1 MKINNFY
8 IEQYIEKH
16 STEILETYCKNVI
29 EYLDYMSSSEILIN
43 LEELMMVEEL
53 KNKNVKFILVE
64 VTDKETKQDKQDQ
77 TKQQEE
83 NKED

>member
-1 MKINNFY
+1 MKISNFD
-8 IEQYIEKH
+8 IEQYIQKH

-64 VTDKETKQDKQDQ
+64 VTDKETKQDQ

>member
-64 VTDKETKQDKQDQ
+64 VTDKQDKQDQ